1 MTSHVSPPFNLSFTE
16 ASFFGLSNLGVS
28 QCLLDH
34 GSVVLSD
41 MQAIGGSSSSAI
53 IAAVILTAPEKL
65 QDLLCGLYSIVDDIS
80 SLPYGAITPG
90 FDFIG
95 RLRALLTQLLPM
107 NAHELASHKLFIQAT
122 ELRLV
127 DKYDP
132 LTVHDVDQ
140 GTSSCVRT
148 KGPKVFEV
156 GDRVW
161 SLGSEVQISSYSTR
175 EELIE
180 VILGSVFVPWF
191 TTWTPPSIDGKFL
204 GDVTLS
210 RKENLSTDVTFQ
222 FPSGNLI
229 KISPN
234 PKNRLRMRD
243 KIACGWVDTT
253 GQRFDISALQMYR
266 IGDGLFPPPK
276 AYLETYFAD
285 GYEDATRFLKLYH
298 IYEENGKGYKP
309 QRDSYAA
316 IHSVEDLR

>member
-16 ASFFGLSNLGVS
+16 ASFFGLSNLGVA

-34 GSVVLSD
+34 GTVVLSQ

-53 IAAVILTAPEKL
+53 IAAIIATAPEKL
-65 QDLLCGLYSIVDDIS
+65 ADLLYGLYDIVDEMS
-80 SLPYGAITPG
+80 PLPNGAITPG

-95 RLRALLTQLLPM
+95 RLRVLLDRLLPM
-107 NAHELASHKLFIQAT
+107 TAHQLASHKLFIKAT

-127 DKYDP
+127 DKYDA

-140 GTSSCVRT
+140 GTSSCVRS

-156 GDRVW
+156 GDRAW
-161 SLGSEVQISSYSTR
+161 SLGAEVQISSYGSR

-191 TTWTPPSIDGKFL
+191 TTWTPPSCNGKFF

-210 RKENLSTDVTFQ
+210 RKENLSGDVTFQ
-222 FPSGNLI
+222 FPPGSLI
-229 KISPN
+229 KISPS
-234 PKNRLRMRD
+234 PKNRLNMRD

-266 IGDGLFPPPK
+266 IGDGLYPPPK

-285 GYEDATRFLKLYH
+285 GYEDATRFLKFYH
-298 IYEENGKGYKP
+298 IYEENGRGYGP
-309 QRDSYAA
+309 RQDSYAS
-316 IHSVEDLR
+316 IHFVEDLR